1 MTVSSRNPEL
11 DADRTR
17 ALSLTPVSRE
27 TTARLDQFVD
37 VLLQWQRKTNLIAAS
52 TIPRIWTRHIADS
65 LQLLPLAEGAH
76 RWVDLGSGPGFPG
89 LVIAAALA
97 GKPQA
102 EVHLVESNGKKATF
116 LREAARHIGAPALVH
131 AVRIEDFA
139 KGFDRRPDVV
149 TARAVA
155 PLTKLLRLA
164 HPLLK
169 TGAQGLFLKGQD
181 VAAELTEASKYW
193 TIDAALVTSKTNA
206 LSRVVVV
213 RSLKPVGG

>member
-1 MTVSSRNPEL
+1 VTVSSRNPEL

-37 VLLQWQRKTNLIAAS
+37 VLLQWQRRTNLIAAS

-76 RWVDLGSGPGFPG
+76 KWVDLGSGAGFPG

-97 GKPQA
+97 GKPQV

-116 LREAARHIGAPALVH
+116 LREAVSQGARCSGGI
-131 AVRIEDFA
+131 
-139 KGFDRRPDVV
+139 DRGV
-149 TARAVA
+149 
-155 PLTKLLRLA
+155 
-164 HPLLK
+164 
-169 TGAQGLFLKGQD
+169 
-181 VAAELTEASKYW
+181 
-193 TIDAALVTSKTNA
+193 
-206 LSRVVVV
+206 
-213 RSLKPVGG
+213 